1 MLKYIQDYPGT
12 VPRLARKLE
21 VTQSDVNKLQGYLDR
36 RLLNVWEWLLRVM
49 DSTEAQ
55 LRFGGS
61 LTSTS
66 DHVRPR
72 PTGSTTVAGARVL
85 EGRTAR
91 DREDGIAAR
100 REFLS
105 YSLSLM
111 RAHNAEHLDSLPVID
126 VSSFKH
132 VAYVFDSLIYFLRSG
147 SDNSVSSSSN
157 QEGTDFEN
165 LIVHDPDEPDDM
177 SFTAA
182 QNSLSNVEI
191 GDYDD
196 EASQNSTVGKTV
208 GRRHTFFQRSESTLC
223 LGCPP
228 PDPFQVC
235 MQLFV
240 INY

>member
-1 MLKYIQDYPGT
+1 
-12 VPRLARKLE
+12 VPRLAKKLE
-21 VTQSDVNKLQGYLDR
+21 ITQEDVNKLQCYLDR
-36 RLLNVWEWLLRVM
+36 RLLNVWEWLLKVM

-61 LTSTS
+61 LTSTGS
-66 DHVRPR
+66 GDHSVRPR
-72 PTGSTTVAGARVL
+72 PATTSSL
-85 EGRTAR
+85 TSGRTLESRSAR
-91 DREDGIAAR
+91 ERDDAVAAR

-147 SDNSVSSSSN
+147 TDSTATTALSAN

-165 LIVHDPDEPDDM
+165 IIVHDPEEPDDM
-177 SFTAA
+177 SFAGTP
-182 QNSLSNVEI
+182 NGLNNVEI
-191 GDYDD
+191 GEFDD
-196 EASQNSTVGKTV
+196 DSDAVNIAPGKPS
-208 GRRHTFFQRSESTLC
+208 GRRHGFFQRSESTMC

-228 PDPFQVC
+228 PDPFQVT
-235 MQLFV
+235 
-240 INY
+240 I